1 MSQNENY
8 YMMKE
13 EEEEE
18 KEKEEKKKQ
27 QQQQKQPQICH
38 FIIDQ
43 VPVSQIYKDLLKK
56 DKSNNAV
63 EKWSEYSSQQRK
75 YNGS

>member
-1 MSQNENY
+1 MLQNENY
-8 YMMKE
+8 YMVK

-18 KEKEEKKKQ
+18 KEKEEKKKQKQ

-63 EKWSEYSSQQRK
+63 EK
-75 YNGS
+75 

>member
-1 MSQNENY
+1 MHLMLQNENY
-8 YMMKE
+8 YMVKE

-18 KEKEEKKKQ
+18 KEKEEKKKQQ

-56 DKSNNAV
+56 GQ
-63 EKWSEYSSQQRK
+63 EQ
-75 YNGS
+75 

>member
-1 MSQNENY
+1 MLQNENY
-8 YMMKE
+8 YMVK

-27 QQQQKQPQICH
+27 QQQQKQPQIWH